1 MFIHEIVAA
10 PIKTRPG
17 MATLSQHVTV
27 PRHVEGLLAL
37 QRTVGNA
44 AITAHL
50 VAVQRRKPTPCNC
63 EEEPQSVQRQ
73 AEDDRFDRVPVTLV
87 AAASLRPPP
96 DWSGSVC
103 EWLRS
108 VINRLLN
115 GSADGWSTSGL
126 KERYEDMLR
135 DKKLWS
141 TRRTGP
147 RSWESHQRAYE
158 QQRQGLANRLQ
169 QWRDQNCDDEGGPGL
184 PADVF
189 EWVNRPA
196 PAHPAGVV
204 PTSGNQTRSSLPTWE
219 EVAEVAVVVG
229 LSLSAVAAIVV
240 ALADPEPV
248 SKLAA
253 IGLSEEIITALLVRL
268 GYAAALTSGVASA
281 AAR

>member
-1 MFIHEIVAA
+1 MFEHETSAA
-10 PIKTRPG
+10 PIGTRAG
-17 MATLSQHVTV
+17 KVL
-27 PRHVEGLLAL
+27 PRHHAATSGRVEGLLAL

-44 AITAHL
+44 AMVAHL
-50 VAVQRRKPTPCNC
+50 AAVQRCGTRSGNC
-63 EEEPQSVQRQ
+63 EDGPQSVQRQ
-73 AEDDRFDRVPVTLV
+73 PEDDRFDHVPVTLV

-108 VINRLLN
+108 VIDRLLN

-126 KERYEDMLR
+126 KERYADMLG
-135 DKKLWS
+135 DKKLWA

-147 RSWESHQRAYE
+147 RSWESHQQAYE
-158 QQRQGLANRLQ
+158 QQRRGLANRLQ

-196 PAHPAGVV
+196 PSHPAGVV
-204 PTSGNQTRSSLPTWE
+204 PMSANQTRSSLPTWE

-229 LSLSAVAAIVV
+229 LSLSVVAAILV

-253 IGLSEEIITALLVRL
+253 IGLTEEITTALLVRL
-268 GYAAALTSGVASA
+268 GYAAALTGGAAST